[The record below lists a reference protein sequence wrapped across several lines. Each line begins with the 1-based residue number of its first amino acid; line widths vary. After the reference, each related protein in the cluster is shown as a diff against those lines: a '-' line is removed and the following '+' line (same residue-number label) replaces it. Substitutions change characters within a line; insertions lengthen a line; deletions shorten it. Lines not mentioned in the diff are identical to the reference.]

1 MQMSTPMSLSAL
13 LFIQQ
18 ITVELSSG
26 FLVIWGQ
33 CSQQDQK
40 PTDPGPR
47 HPPSPA
53 HRHSLCRLPLARG
66 GVSRG
71 SCAERR
77 SDPRPLD
84 GARARTIAQS
94 QRSPGAHRSLQPAS
108 GSRQAP
114 PKSRTFAYQTRTVCG
129 IFFSRGVL
137 VSQSENQGVKGRSEA
152 LPESPSSGRS
162 LPSAS
167 LPGRWPCVCL
177 AQSQS

>member
-1 MQMSTPMSLSAL
+1 MSLSAL
-13 LFIQQ
+13 FLIQQ

-33 CSQQDQK
+33 WSQQDQK
-40 PTDPGPR
+40 PTGPGPR
-47 HPPSPA
+47 RPPSPA
-53 HRHSLCRLPLARG
+53 LPTQLAQTPARPPRSLQ
-66 GVSRG
+66 G

-84 GARARTIAQS
+84 GARARSIAGS
-94 QRSPGAHRSLQPAS
+94 RRSPGAHRSLQPAS

-114 PKSRTFAYQTRTVCG
+114 PKSRTFAYQTRAVCG

-137 VSQSENQGVKGRSEA
+137 VSQSENHGVKGRSGT

-167 LPGRWPCVCL
+167 LPGRWP
-177 AQSQS
+177 